1 MLNKRKKNHVLLT
14 AGLFIVLMILSGC
27 SDDKNPTKSQTTY
40 PLIITFHSNSSE
52 IDLNDFT
59 SYTIEGTKAVLLS
72 DLVDTSLVAYPHN
85 YAYRII
91 GEDGFYAHS
100 KGNPDNIWD
109 HLLAG
114 YLLLPSMNTTFD
126 TSLGLP
132 SRYNIKETAEM
143 KIIRKIDV
151 ITPADSLM
159 QFIVDE
165 MTHTAFEDTLT
176 GIALVD
182 FIPSELV
189 SNLSVYKYDLI
200 AADDF
205 TKTLSYDQLLKGYYV
220 IENDRVLYTD
230 PEISSD
236 MKIRNLNRLIIFN
249 PLDK

>member
-1 MLNKRKKNHVLLT
+1 MLNKRKKSHVLLT
-14 AGLFIVLMILSGC
+14 AGLFVVLMILSGC
-27 SDDKNPTKSQTTY
+27 SDDKNPAGSQTTY
-40 PLIITFHSNSSE
+40 PLIITVHSNSSE
-52 IDLNDFT
+52 IDLNDFAT
-59 SYTIEGTKAVLLS
+59 HIIEGTKAVLLS
-72 DLVDTSLVAYPHN
+72 DLVDTSLVAFPRN
-85 YAYRII
+85 YAYRLV

-114 YLLLPSMNTTFD
+114 HLLLPSMNTTFD

-132 SRYNIKETAEM
+132 GRYNIKDTAEM

-176 GIALVD
+176 SIALVE
-182 FIPSELV
+182 FIPSEIV
-189 SNLSVYKYDLI
+189 SNLSVYMYDLV

-205 TKTLSYDQLLKGYYV
+205 TKTLSYEQLLKGYYI
-220 IENDRVLYTD
+220 IENDRVLYSD
-230 PEISSD
+230 PEIPSGL
-236 MKIRNLNRLIIFN
+236 KIRNLNRLIIFN